1 MSRLTIL
8 LVLLAVV
15 LSGGAV
21 AKDKKKRLSKKEKA
35 ALLAEEEEKEL
46 IQKAERDAPGYMR
59 WFKSV
64 AGGRGAQMKINR
76 VDTSHAPEL
85 RLHVSLLTLGEGS
98 ILQPINDPNM
108 IKELIIYQ
116 AEGEDQNRPEELVT
130 LKDGKGPEIDEE
142 LPEDE
147 RPPGALMMNMEDAGV
162 PLDVVVVG
170 AGHAGYQDVEQL
182 ESNHR
187 EAVKVVLSR
196 LGDAAANVILYGP
209 MLYTYRSFSGLK
221 KQLSRYDEGLRE
233 CETRRLKY
241 RLEMAR
247 FAADDE
253 ADPSKKPQPPPCGLH
268 LGKGGDIK
276 QGVDKIRFR
285 GKHGRLFGLSRDG
298 MNECGDI
305 GYTTTAI
312 RHADLDVLE
321 QRTMDAG
328 AFEEALRM
336 LLQYGRPGSRKA
348 IVIIGDGRDGYLYDD
363 RDCRRLFTTEDKFC
377 GKAAKGLRGNKARAK
392 IQECVQ
398 EQLDRRAKV
407 IQDRFR
413 MRAGN
418 WIALCRAAGIRVFG
432 LAYAATRDDGSA
444 LSHEYERDRIE
455 LLSYKTGGTYR
466 EVFNPRDAGN
476 AARAIADEL
485 TGEHVLVVG
494 SKLKSLLPYKVR
506 LKATVRLP
514 KGNHVSIQSPIVEF
528 EAPFMPSGFGY
539 WFKQKNKWLKD
550 KVGTIL
556 YWVIIV
562 LVILLVLLLLWLIFK
577 MFKAVVMKV
586 VKAVS
591 KKGKDAAKGAAK
603 GAKK

>member
-1 MSRLTIL
+1 
-8 LVLLAVV
+8 
-15 LSGGAV
+15 
-21 AKDKKKRLSKKEKA
+21 
-35 ALLAEEEEKEL
+35 
-46 IQKAERDAPGYMR
+46 
-59 WFKSV
+59 
-64 AGGRGAQMKINR
+64 
-76 VDTSHAPEL
+76 
-85 RLHVSLLTLGEGS
+85 
-98 ILQPINDPNM
+98 
-108 IKELIIYQ
+108 
-116 AEGEDQNRPEELVT
+116 
-130 LKDGKGPEIDEE
+130 
-142 LPEDE
+142 
-147 RPPGALMMNMEDAGV
+147 
-162 PLDVVVVG
+162 
-170 AGHAGYQDVEQL
+170 
-182 ESNHR
+182 
-187 EAVKVVLSR
+187 
-196 LGDAAANVILYGP
+196 
-209 MLYTYRSFSGLK
+209 
-221 KQLSRYDEGLRE
+221 
-233 CETRRLKY
+233 
-241 RLEMAR
+241 MAR
-247 FAADDE
+247 FKADEE
-253 ADPSKKPQPPPCGLH
+253 ADPSKKPALPPCSLH

-276 QGVDKIRFR
+276 QGIEKIRFR
-285 GKHGRLFGLSRDG
+285 GMHGRLFGLSHDG
-298 MNECGDI
+298 MHECGDI

-321 QRTMDAG
+321 QKTMDAG

-336 LLQYGRPGSRKA
+336 LLQYGRSGSRKA
-348 IVIIGDGRDGYLYDD
+348 IIVVGDGRDGYLYDD

-377 GKAAKGLRGNKARAK
+377 GKAARKLRGKKARDK

-398 EQLDRRAKV
+398 KKLDERAKV
-407 IQDRFR
+407 LQDRFR
-413 MRAGN
+413 IRAEN

-494 SKLKSLLPYKVR
+494 SKLKSLLPYKIR
-506 LKATVRLP
+506 LKVKVRLP
-514 KGNHVSIQSPIVEF
+514 NGNEAKAQTPIVEF

-539 WFKQKNKWLKD
+539 WFRQKNKWLKD

-562 LVILLVLLLLWLIFK
+562 LVILLVLLLIWL
-577 MFKAVVMKV
+577 MFKLIKALVMKV